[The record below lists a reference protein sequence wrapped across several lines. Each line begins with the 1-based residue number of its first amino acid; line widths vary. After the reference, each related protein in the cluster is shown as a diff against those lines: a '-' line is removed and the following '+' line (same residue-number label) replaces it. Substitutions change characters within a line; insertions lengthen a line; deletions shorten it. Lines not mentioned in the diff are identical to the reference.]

1 MIRKMDGKDEDLESM
16 IRKRDD
22 KDEDMEENRN
32 RK

>member
-1 MIRKMDGKDEDLESM
+1 MYGKDEDLESM

>member
-1 MIRKMDGKDEDLESM
+1 MDGKDEDLESM